1 MSNLHNKSETVKIE
15 AIDFNGYRIGIPIPF
30 PMKYV
35 YCYLFKQENHY
46 VLIDVGYNNKRGRA
60 AWEEVFRELC
70 IQPKEIKTIYLT
82 HFHPDHAGL
91 AGWMQQLTGAPI
103 FMHEIDAQMMN
114 HVWGVE
120 STQANNIKEMVLEH
134 GTPLVLADEIERQM
148 ELMIDHIRP
157 LPTLSIV
164 GEQVEFAGNL
174 WQVIHTPGHSTGH
187 ICFFQEEEKVVIS
200 GDHILDKITPN
211 ISVWPG
217 ASQTPLHDYIHSLN
231 KVKSLQVKKAYTAH
245 GALIENVNARI
256 EQLLVHHKERLAAME
271 VMVQGGTAFEVAEAS
286 FAQKALS
293 PHQWRFAIAETIAHL
308 DYLSI
313 ENRITKVIGSP
324 IKYKKQQRL

>member
-1 MSNLHNKSETVKIE
+1 
-15 AIDFNGYRIGIPIPF
+15 
-30 PMKYV
+30 MKYV

-46 VLIDVGYNNKRGRA
+46 VLIDVGYNNKQGRA
-60 AWEEVFRELC
+60 AWEDVFQELS
-70 IQPKEIKTIYLT
+70 IQPNEIKTIYLT

-103 FMHEIDAQMMN
+103 YMHEIDSQMMN
-114 HVWGVE
+114 HVWGEE
-120 STQANNIKEMVLEH
+120 STQARNIKEMMLEH

-148 ELMIDHIRP
+148 ELLIDHIRP
-157 LPTLSIV
+157 LTTISVIA
-164 GEQVEFAGNL
+164 EQSVFGGKR

-187 ICFFQEEEKVVIS
+187 ICFFQEETKVLIS

-217 ASQTPLHDYIHSLN
+217 ASQTPLHDYIHSLH
-231 KVKSLQVKKAYTAH
+231 KVRGLHVKKAFTAH
-245 GALIENVNARI
+245 GIPVENVNSRI
-256 EQLLVHHKERLAAME
+256 DQLLVHHEERLSAME
-271 VMVQGGTAFEVAEAS
+271 VMAPGCTAFEVAEAS
-286 FAQKALS
+286 FSHKSLT

-313 ENRITKVIGSP
+313 ENRLIKVTGSP
-324 IKYKKQQRL
+324 IKYEKKQRL

>member
-1 MSNLHNKSETVKIE
+1 MMEGIPKNGEVVTIE
-15 AIDFNGYRIGIPIPF
+15 RIDLNGYRIGIPIPF

-35 YCYLFKQENHY
+35 YCYLFKQDSHY
-46 VLIDVGYNNKRGRA
+46 VLIDVGYNNKRGKA
-60 AWEEVFRELC
+60 AWEEVFRELS

-91 AGWMQQLTGAPI
+91 AGWMQQLTGAQVY
-103 FMHEIDAQMMN
+103 MHEIDAQMMK
-114 HVWGVE
+114 HVWGDD
-120 STQANNIKEMVLEH
+120 STQARNIKEMVLEH

-148 ELMIDHIRP
+148 DLMIDHLRP
-157 LPTLSIV
+157 LPPISSIAK
-164 GEQVEFAGNL
+164 QVEFAGKQ

-187 ICFFQEEEKVVIS
+187 ICFFQEEEKVLIS

-217 ASQTPLHDYIHSLN
+217 ASQVPLHDYLNSLQ
-231 KVKSLQVKKAYTAH
+231 KVKDLQVKKAFTAH
-245 GALIENVNARI
+245 GTPVDNVNNRI
-256 EQLLVHHKERLAAME
+256 DQLLVHHEERLSEME
-271 VMVQGGTAFEVAEAS
+271 EMAHGRTAFEIAEAS
-286 FAQKALS
+286 FAHKALT

-313 ENRITKVIGSP
+313 ENRLNKVIGTP
-324 IKYKKQQRL
+324 IKYQR